1 MLNSG
6 DQLLVEIFYLL
17 LPGIILFVTV
27 LLVSFFY
34 VRRFNRIMRRYK
46 IQKLA
51 EVENERKR
59 IANDLHDFV
68 GSKLLK
74 IKSELHD
81 SLHKSNEPVYYDN
94 VAQGISELNK
104 FHDDLRYLV
113 EYIYPK
119 ELMSGNVRDGFLR
132 LADDMS
138 NATTEIIMDIE
149 FEHQPSRNVMHQLY
163 RLLQEKISNIVTH
176 ERPPKIFIG
185 LYETIEDKEGLL
197 SISYLANHPNN
208 SKITKSKRRSGGRGL
223 FIIKERLKVLKA
235 RIQSEYDDGFYK
247 ENIIFPID

>member
-81 SLHKSNEPVYYDN
+81 SLNKSNEPVYYNN
-94 VAQGISELNK
+94 VAEGIADLNK

-119 ELMSGNVRDGFLR
+119 ELMSGNLKQGLMQ
-132 LADDMS
+132 LAEEMS
-138 NATTEIIMDIE
+138 NATTVILMDIE
-149 FEHQPSRNVMHQLY
+149 MEHQLPKDKMHQLY
-163 RLLQEKISNIVTH
+163 RLLQEKIANILVH
-176 ERPPKIFIG
+176 EQPPKIFIG
-185 LYETIEDKEGLL
+185 LFENEEDQYVLL
-197 SISYLANHPNN
+197 SISYSASQTRKPIIH
-208 SKITKSKRRSGGRGL
+208 KSNRKRGGRGIP
-223 FIIKERLKVLKA
+223 IIHERLKVLNA
-235 RIQSEYDDGFYK
+235 RYHAVHTDGIFK
-247 ENIIFPID
+247 ETILFPIH